1 MTQQVASSM
10 SAAIM
15 LFAITIFTTR
25 MRQDHWLII
34 WLFEATTK
42 ASVSRQRVF
51 SIVEVAIWASPS
63 IEGHHCLR
71 CLPRFIFLS
80 VISDLLHLFI
90 TQPHSHCI
98 MIMLCNL
105 ALFSV
110 LIFSST
116 VGLFIFFAR
125 VELVD
130 PSFDAA
136 QVKWLAALLAVPE
149 GTSLVDVVRADY
161 AFLGTEG

>member
-1 MTQQVASSM
+1 
-10 SAAIM
+10 
-15 LFAITIFTTR
+15 
-25 MRQDHWLII
+25 
-34 WLFEATTK
+34 
-42 ASVSRQRVF
+42 
-51 SIVEVAIWASPS
+51 
-63 IEGHHCLR
+63 
-71 CLPRFIFLS
+71 
-80 VISDLLHLFI
+80 
-90 TQPHSHCI
+90 

-110 LIFSST
+110 LIFST
-116 VGLFIFFAR
+116 VGLFSFFAR

-136 QVKWLAALLAVPE
+136 QVEWLAALLAVPE